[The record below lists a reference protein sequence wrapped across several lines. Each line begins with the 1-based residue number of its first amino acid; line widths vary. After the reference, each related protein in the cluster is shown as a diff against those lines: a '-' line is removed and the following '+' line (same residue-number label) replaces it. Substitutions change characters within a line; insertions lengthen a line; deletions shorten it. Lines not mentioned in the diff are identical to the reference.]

1 MIFLRKII
9 RGGADDSFGIEVAHL
24 AGVPG
29 GIIKRA
35 KKIMAILEGGDAVQ
49 TQKYQKA
56 EEPELQ
62 TGLFDLGGSEV
73 LDEIRK
79 VDFSTITPI
88 EALNKLYEMQ
98 QKLQ

>member
-1 MIFLRKII
+1 M
-9 RGGADDSFGIEVAHL
+9 L
-24 AGVPG
+24 A
-29 GIIKRA
+29 
-35 KKIMAILEGGDAVQ
+35 GGDAVQ
-49 TQKYQKA
+49 TRKYQKA